1 MKKYILLIF
10 ILFTLT
16 GCYSYKELN
25 TIAIT
30 SAIEVDKQNDEF
42 ILRMQVMNPQ
52 DLKEG
57 NIKSEAPFII
67 YEGKDKTIMNAGH
80 KLETVSSR
88 LPYLYHMQILLLKEN
103 VLYNDLDKILDFLIR
118 DQNIRNDFY
127 IIIEKNNNDLIS
139 LTTPIVSISANAIK
153 ETLITNSKYYST
165 TLLVEFK
172 ELISNYL
179 NPNIELV
186 LPSIEIIDNTNE
198 DNEISNTEKTSN
210 FAKYKLSTLGIFK
223 QNKFIGYLTEE
234 ESVAY
239 NFISG
244 KINNYILQYQCNN
257 DKYIALDIVS
267 NKTSIE
273 LDNKKIIIKINSKA
287 NINQVDC
294 NINIKDSK
302 VIKEMENKANK
313 ELYNQI
319 NTSLTNIITKYNSD
333 IFGFKDIYY
342 KKNYKY
348 YKEIKDNYYEH
359 FKNLDIDIKTNVKII
374 SEGNTVEGINE
385 KN

>member
-30 SAIEVDKQNDEF
+30 SALEVDKQNDEF

-52 DLKEG
+52 DLKEE
-57 NIKSEAPFII
+57 NSKSEAPFII

-127 IIIEKNNNDLIS
+127 IIIEKNNDDLIS
-139 LTTPIVSISANAIK
+139 LTTPIVSISANSIK

-210 FAKYKLSTLGIFK
+210 FAKY
-223 QNKFIGYLTEE
+223 
-234 ESVAY
+234 
-239 NFISG
+239 
-244 KINNYILQYQCNN
+244 
-257 DKYIALDIVS
+257 
-267 NKTSIE
+267 
-273 LDNKKIIIKINSKA
+273 
-287 NINQVDC
+287 
-294 NINIKDSK
+294 
-302 VIKEMENKANK
+302 
-313 ELYNQI
+313 
-319 NTSLTNIITKYNSD
+319 
-333 IFGFKDIYY
+333 
-342 KKNYKY
+342 
-348 YKEIKDNYYEH
+348 
-359 FKNLDIDIKTNVKII
+359 
-374 SEGNTVEGINE
+374 
-385 KN
+385 